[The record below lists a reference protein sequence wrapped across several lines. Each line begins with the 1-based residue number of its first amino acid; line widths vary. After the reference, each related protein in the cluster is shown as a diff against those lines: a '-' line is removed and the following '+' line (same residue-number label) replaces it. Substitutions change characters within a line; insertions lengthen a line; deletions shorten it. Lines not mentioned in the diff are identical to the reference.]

1 MAANINISRSRNGV
15 ADCSAV
21 AGSSSSRVMIPR
33 AAAIIIIRRV
43 AFPREAIEAQAFV
56 AVAK

>member
-1 MAANINISRSRNGV
+1 
-15 ADCSAV
+15 
-21 AGSSSSRVMIPR
+21 MIPR
-33 AAAIIIIRRV
+33 AAAITIIRRV